1 MKLLLDNSALSLLHC
16 QRKFQLTV
24 VQGLRPDEA
33 EEATATGSAGHTFL
47 EHMDKGASVDD
58 ALSLMVAKHGSK
70 DQDKIL
76 MAASMYRGANRMPP
90 AITING
96 ALAIEH
102 KFKFHYGSFI
112 RPESSERIEVDL
124 CGTIDRIYID
134 AERDQLVFVDYK
146 WSAAVLPAHRDR
158 IMDSYDLSFQLPFY
172 VHAMM
177 SSGTFPAEY
186 MAYLLDGHYRVELH
200 FVFFNCDPPITK
212 RRIRVA
218 FSDDFIKRE
227 VPFIINGKVEEA
239 IKIALMKD
247 SAPHDGMLVYNACT
261 YCHFKMACL
270 EMGSEK
276 EVEYLSRI
284 PRRIYNPME
293 FR

>member
-1 MKLLLDNSALSLLHC
+1 MKLLLDNSALSILHC

-24 VQGLRPDEA
+24 IQGLRPDEA
-33 EEATATGSAGHTFL
+33 EEATATGSAGHTLL
-47 EHMDKGASVDD
+47 EHLDKGSNIDD
-58 ALSLMVAKHGSK
+58 ALSIMVAKHGSK

-90 AITING
+90 PIEING
-96 ALAIEH
+96 SPAIEY
-102 KFKFHYGSFI
+102 KFSFHYGSFI
-112 RPESSERIEVDL
+112 RSDSSERIEVDL
-124 CGTIDRIYID
+124 CGTIDRIYLD
-134 AERDQLVFVDYK
+134 SDRDQLVFVDYK

-158 IMDSYDLSFQLPFY
+158 IMDSYDLAFQLPFY
-172 VHAMM
+172 VHAML

-186 MAYLLDGHYRVELH
+186 MAYLIEGRYRVELH
-200 FVFFNCDPPITK
+200 FVFFNANPPITK

-218 FSDDFIKRE
+218 FRDDFLRRE
-227 VPFIINGKVEEA
+227 VPLIINSKIEEA
-239 IKIALMKD
+239 LKIATMTN
-247 SAPHDGMLVYNACT
+247 SAPHDGMLVYSACT
-261 YCHFKMACL
+261 YCHFKTACL